1 MRLLVEDF
9 GDGAELFLA
18 CRVPDL
24 QLEVALLDFEEAG
37 PEIDPHRN
45 IMLGIKLVLRQA
57 GQDAR
62 LPDTRVAENDE
73 LEELIV

>member
-24 QLEVALLDFEEAG
+24 QLEVALLDFEEAR
-37 PEIDPHRN
+37 PEIDSHRH
-45 IMLGIKLVLRQA
+45 IMLGIKLVLCQA

-62 LPDTRVAENDE
+62 LPDPGVAENDE
-73 LEELIV
+73 LEEFVV

>member
-1 MRLLVEDF
+1 
-9 GDGAELFLA
+9 
-18 CRVPDL
+18 
-24 QLEVALLDFEEAG
+24 
-37 PEIDPHRN
+37 
-45 IMLGIKLVLRQA
+45 MLGIKLVLRQA